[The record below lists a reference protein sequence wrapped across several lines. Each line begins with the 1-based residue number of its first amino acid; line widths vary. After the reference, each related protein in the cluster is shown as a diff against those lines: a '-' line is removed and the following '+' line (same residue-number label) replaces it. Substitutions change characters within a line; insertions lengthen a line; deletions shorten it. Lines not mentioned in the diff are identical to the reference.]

1 MSKQIEKLRKEFE
14 EQFCEDAGNIKML
27 KDLYGYK
34 IWEWINENFV
44 PLDEPVKH
52 DFCEWRVVDVGDQ
65 YTESIIFASCQ
76 HPHTM
81 RERKW
86 GIEIYKYC
94 PHCGKEKK
102 VEKMGVSKN
111 SV

>member
-52 DFCEWRVVDVGDQ
+52 DFCEWGWDNPKQTHKIGCGGYIGQGVDMLFEKV
-65 YTESIIFASCQ
+65 
-76 HPHTM
+76 
-81 RERKW
+81 
-86 GIEIYKYC
+86 KYC
-94 PHCGKEKK
+94 PYCGKKLNK
-102 VEKMGVSKN
+102 VYNDNKN

>member
-1 MSKQIEKLRKEFE
+1 MTKELFEKYALTGNDQMPFLDE
-14 EQFCEDAGNIKML
+14 EQF
-27 KDLYGYK
+27 YK
-34 IWEWINENFV
+34 AMFDYRGWLLQQQV
-44 PLDEPVKH
+44 SVEPVKP

-102 VEKMGVSKN
+102 VEKMKVSKN

>member
-44 PLDEPVKH
+44 PLDEPVKPEIA
-52 DFCEWRVVDVGDQ
+52 DELIKEMAEEVADTMLSLSPIID
-65 YTESIIFASCQ
+65 YINIIESW
-76 HPHTM
+76 
-81 RERKW
+81 ERYFTNKL
-86 GIEIYKYC
+86 
-94 PHCGKEKK
+94 
-102 VEKMGVSKN
+102 KN
-111 SV
+111 K